1 MAHSCSIK
9 ALPLRWQSIAAE
21 VAQFCQPSG
30 RTVRRQRH
38 SSLAEAGELCQG
50 GGKESSQV
58 NFSFFD

>member
-38 SSLAEAGELCQG
+38 SSPAEAGELCQG
-50 GGKESSQV
+50 GRKRVIAG
-58 NFSFFD
+58 